1 MLIFIQDLF
10 TKLWDSQ
17 LISSL
22 FYSLS
27 HVLQDGLLIGFNILG
42 ILKITFID
50 QDKTIRVMEKDNTS
64 QLEKDNNTLS

>member
-1 MLIFIQDLF
+1 MLISIPDLF